1 MCDINCSISCTYKSI
16 KFIRGFS
23 KRYIYI
29 YIYIYIY
36 KEIIIGRVYRI
47 ILVVGGKV

>member
-1 MCDINCSISCTYKSI
+1 MTFISCTYKSI

-23 KRYIYI
+23 KR
-29 YIYIYIY
+29 YIY

>member
-1 MCDINCSISCTYKSI
+1 MTFISCTYKSI

-23 KRYIYI
+23 KR
-29 YIYIYIY
+29 YIYIY